1 MQAKIVQALNK
12 LFERHRIV
20 FWYDPNGDVHEE
32 YRALSLEEIEK
43 IEIANNE
50 FGIKYRVLRQEP
62 DLKFLLYH
70 NGARPADRDNW
81 LLDVLLAHGE
91 FRTDKVSL
99 WLSELG
105 LGLEFAD
112 VVNEHTE
119 FYESV
124 KRCEALKK
132 LLKSDDTPGK
142 LRLKMLAVC
151 TSAEPR
157 LESVLEMLLAEFA
170 DEREEKMKL
179 CDRCHLLGFFWQQL
193 EKTYGYNSS
202 TPSLQDF
209 TIELFKSCYAM
220 AVDGE
225 VKLTPDALV
234 FLKRWKD
241 SRRWE
246 KVFEK
251 LSDSTTEILDIE
263 KDLNRRDFR
272 VLLEVDYFRLIDR
285 KILRDLAKAVRDR
298 TVSSADVSAWT
309 RQRRQGH
316 WYGEHEHLYTAVDH
330 AGQFLAFIDQ
340 IDLSIESATD
350 GVQKYCQSWFRLDQN
365 YRKFIFHAVE
375 SGQSSLLS
383 SLNEQIENFY
393 SNRYL
398 LPLGDRWQRVVDGL
412 ERWSIHGTTLQKN
425 FFRHWVEPFLK
436 KDKKVCV
443 IISDALR
450 YEIGD
455 ELVSKIRQEDRF
467 EASLDATLSM
477 LPSYTQLG
485 MAALLPN
492 ETLAI
497 VGEGGNGTVQVDGH
511 SSQGLEN
518 RGKILEMALGEKK
531 KKAIAIGSEDL
542 MKLNGEESR
551 CLFHAH
557 DVVYVYHNRIDMV
570 GDKRDSEERVF
581 EAVEK
586 TFDELVVLI
595 KKLTNANATNLIVTA
610 DHGFLYQ
617 HGAIEESDFSV
628 SEIEGEEIY
637 FRNRRFVLGRG
648 LQETKGAKK
657 FHAKEVGL
665 DGEIEIQIPKSINRL
680 RQQGSGSR
688 FVHGGATLQEVI
700 VPVIVIN
707 KKRRSDLSTVKVDI
721 LRGSSTTITSG
732 QLAVNFYQKEPVTEK
747 VQAIKL
753 RAGIYTSSGEAISDS
768 HELIFD
774 STSENPREREKQVR
788 FILTAKAN
796 TMNNQ
801 EVFVKL
807 EEKVEGTSHYREYQ
821 SIAYTIQ
828 RSFTSDFDF

>member
-1 MQAKIVQALNK
+1 
-12 LFERHRIV
+12 
-20 FWYDPNGDVHEE
+20 
-32 YRALSLEEIEK
+32 
-43 IEIANNE
+43 
-50 FGIKYRVLRQEP
+50 
-62 DLKFLLYH
+62 
-70 NGARPADRDNW
+70 
-81 LLDVLLAHGE
+81 
-91 FRTDKVSL
+91 
-99 WLSELG
+99 
-105 LGLEFAD
+105 
-112 VVNEHTE
+112 
-119 FYESV
+119 
-124 KRCEALKK
+124 
-132 LLKSDDTPGK
+132 
-142 LRLKMLAVC
+142 
-151 TSAEPR
+151 
-157 LESVLEMLLAEFA
+157 
-170 DEREEKMKL
+170 
-179 CDRCHLLGFFWQQL
+179 
-193 EKTYGYNSS
+193 
-202 TPSLQDF
+202 
-209 TIELFKSCYAM
+209 
-220 AVDGE
+220 
-225 VKLTPDALV
+225 
-234 FLKRWKD
+234 
-241 SRRWE
+241 
-246 KVFEK
+246 
-251 LSDSTTEILDIE
+251 
-263 KDLNRRDFR
+263 
-272 VLLEVDYFRLIDR
+272 
-285 KILRDLAKAVRDR
+285 
-298 TVSSADVSAWT
+298 
-309 RQRRQGH
+309 
-316 WYGEHEHLYTAVDH
+316 
-330 AGQFLAFIDQ
+330 
-340 IDLSIESATD
+340 
-350 GVQKYCQSWFRLDQN
+350 
-365 YRKFIFHAVE
+365 
-375 SGQSSLLS
+375 
-383 SLNEQIENFY
+383 
-393 SNRYL
+393 
-398 LPLGDRWQRVVDGL
+398 
-412 ERWSIHGTTLQKN
+412 
-425 FFRHWVEPFLK
+425 
-436 KDKKVCV
+436 
-443 IISDALR
+443 
-450 YEIGD
+450 
-455 ELVSKIRQEDRF
+455 
-467 EASLDATLSM
+467 
-477 LPSYTQLG
+477 
-485 MAALLPN
+485 
-492 ETLAI
+492 
-497 VGEGGNGTVQVDGH
+497 
-511 SSQGLEN
+511 
-518 RGKILEMALGEKK
+518 
-531 KKAIAIGSEDL
+531 

-557 DVVYVYHNRIDMV
+557 DVVYVYHNWIDMV

-768 HELIFD
+768 HELLFD